1 MLFSSIG
8 VQLALHASL
17 TLLMCVTCELA
28 AAQGTSIAKQTQTSN
43 FRSGNVKG
51 TNTLNNENR
60 DPLGNRCLLVEPLA
74 RPHVANPNIYDQ
86 VLVLQNQ
93 CLRLIKIRACYT
105 ESDRCVDAE
114 VPGLTRKELVLGI
127 SPTVK
132 FFSYDFREF

>member
-1 MLFSSIG
+1 MSFSSIG
-8 VQLALHASL
+8 VQLALHTSL
-17 TLLMCVTCELA
+17 TLLMCVTCEPA
-28 AAQGTSIAKQTQTSN
+28 TAQGTSVAKQTQTSN

-51 TNTLNNENR
+51 TNTLKNESR

-114 VPGLTRKELVLGI
+114 VPGLTGKELVLGI

>member
-8 VQLALHASL
+8 VKLALHSSL
-17 TLLMCVTCELA
+17 TLLMCVTCEPA

-51 TNTLNNENR
+51 TNTLNNESR

-114 VPGLTRKELVLGI
+114 VQGLTRKELVLGI